1 MIPYDAGWDR
11 RVTRKV
17 PMVARD
23 PSGPKSPEEFVEQL
37 KELVAANVAGNAQLV
52 ARFND
57 LIRDAAKAVGAA
69 RGGEP
74 ANAAA
79 LLSRWLDFNLASYS
93 VVSTHG
99 LALLNG
105 LLSAAEDALLP
116 KVPSAAEARPTP
128 EPRVELRLEGRPGE
142 RVTSAF
148 LVENHF
154 DRPLDVTFEA
164 GDLIPAS
171 GTSLAASLIAF
182 EPTTLAIAPRGQAV
196 VQVAVTITGDFV
208 VGQTYITTIRLLGLH
223 AKEVGLSVTV
233 RPPANAAEPS
243 GPPPTQA
250 RSTDRRRARP
260 SR

>member
-1 MIPYDAGWDR
+1 
-11 RVTRKV
+11 
-17 PMVARD
+17 MVARD
-23 PSGPKSPEEFVEQL
+23 PSGRKSPEEFVEEL

-52 ARFND
+52 TRFND
-57 LIRDAAKAVGAA
+57 FIRDAAKAVGAGRA
-69 RGGEP
+69 GEP

-105 LLSAAEDALLP
+105 LLSAAENALLP
-116 KVPSAAEARPTP
+116 KAPSAPGARPTP
-128 EPRVELRLEGRPGE
+128 EPRVELRLEGRPGD

-164 GDLIPAS
+164 GDLIPAT
-171 GTSLAASLIAF
+171 GPSLPASLTAF
-182 EPTTLAIAPRGQAV
+182 EPATLAIAPRGQAV
-196 VQVAVTITGDFV
+196 VQVVVTITRDFV
-208 VGQTYITTIRLLGLH
+208 VGQTYVTTIRLLGLH

-243 GPPPTQA
+243 GPPPTESKSA
-250 RSTDRRRARP
+250 DKRRARL